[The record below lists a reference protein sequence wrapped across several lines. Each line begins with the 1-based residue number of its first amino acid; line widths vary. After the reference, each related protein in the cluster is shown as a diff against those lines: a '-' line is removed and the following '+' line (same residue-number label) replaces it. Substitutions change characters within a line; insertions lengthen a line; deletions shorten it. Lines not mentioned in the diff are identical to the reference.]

1 MLLLIRRRLEKKYAC
16 LARKK
21 VFVFFFKVSGFAGVD
36 MKRGVGEKMWGL
48 PTRWGGNPLYYSQKK
63 KKKNK
68 TGRLKES
75 YSVMSIA
82 CSVVQFSHM
91 CCGRS
96 PISHMHELHIGAGI
110 NGQTCE
116 G

>member
-1 MLLLIRRRLEKKYAC
+1 MGSTYKMGRQSFIL
-16 LARKK
+16 
-21 VFVFFFKVSGFAGVD
+21 FA
-36 MKRGVGEKMWGL
+36 K
-48 PTRWGGNPLYYSQKK
+48 
-63 KKKNK
+63 K

-75 YSVMSIA
+75 YSVMSTAYSI
-82 CSVVQFSHM
+82 VQFSHM

-110 NGQTCE
+110 NGKTCE

>member
-1 MLLLIRRRLEKKYAC
+1 M
-16 LARKK
+16 
-21 VFVFFFKVSGFAGVD
+21 SGFAGVD
-36 MKRGVGEKMWGL
+36 MKRGVGEKMWAL

-63 KKKNK
+63 

-75 YSVMSIA
+75 YSVMSTA
-82 CSVVQFSHM
+82 CSIVQFSHM

-110 NGQTCE
+110 NGKTCE